1 MKPQNGYILF
11 IINPKAGASGSKAI
25 GKGFAQYLIG
35 RGYDVRMNPTSSLDD
50 ACRIASN
57 AAIDFDCQLVVAV
70 GGDGTIRETA
80 HGLEGS
86 DKPLLIVPEGTENLL
101 ANELGFDEKLETIIE
116 TFETGTIKSLD
127 LGCVNGKCFTCIAGL
142 GFDGEIVR
150 KVSEKRRGH
159 ITHLDYFWPIWR
171 TLWNYQFPVFKVVI
185 DDEPVFEG
193 KGMIF
198 VGNIST
204 YAIGLHILRK
214 ADYSDG
220 LLDVCIYKCGSKGR
234 LIKHSLLTLLKR
246 HEYGSDVIYRQAK
259 KISISTA
266 GDGVTTEMDGDPGP
280 SLPVEIKVIPKAVN
294 VMVPKNAKPAGVRTR
309 LIRAIK

>member
-1 MKPQNGYILF
+1 MKPQEGYISF
-11 IINPKAGASGSKAI
+11 IINPKSGASDSKAT
-25 GKGFAQYLIG
+25 GKNFAQYLINK
-35 RGYDVRMNPTSSLDD
+35 GYNVKINPTSSLDD
-50 ACRIASN
+50 ACRIASH
-57 AAIDFDCQLVVAV
+57 AAVDFDCQLVVSV

-101 ANELGFDEKLETIIE
+101 ANELGFDEKLDTIIE
-116 TFETGTIKSLD
+116 TFEKGTIRSLD
-127 LGCVNGKCFTCIAGL
+127 LGCINGKCFTCIASL
-142 GFDGEIVR
+142 GFDGEIVK
-150 KVSEKRRGH
+150 KVSEKRSGH

-171 TLWNYQFPVFKVVI
+171 TLWNYQFPVFKVII

-204 YAIGLHILRK
+204 YAIGLHILRR

-220 LLDVCIYKCGSKGR
+220 LLDVCIYKCGSKAR

-259 KISISTA
+259 KISISTIS
-266 GDGVTTEMDGDPGP
+266 DGVTTEIDGDPGP
-280 SLPVEIKVIPKAVN
+280 PLPVEIKVIPEAVN